1 MANFEIVEPGAIVER
16 KNAENLFVHHK
27 YGKPDNHHKKEGS
40 PMAQWINFKELRE
53 KLNFP
58 RVLDEYNVQLNA
70 KGDQAIGFCPL
81 TTHKG
86 EKRSQSFSV
95 NLTRG
100 IFQCF
105 GCKAKGNVLDF
116 ACQMEGF
123 DLNDK
128 ADFRKAALRVSER
141 FGITASQSKK
151 ESETPK
157 PPGAAQPKEEKKTG
171 PTRQVNAPLD
181 FTLKGLDRKHLS
193 LLNRGLTQKTIED
206 FGLGY
211 CGRGLMKGRVAIP
224 LHNQKGEFIG
234 YAGRLI
240 DDSAITDEQPKY
252 KFPGERKRDE
262 VVYEF
267 KKTLFVYNG
276 HRVQGPAGNLIVVEG
291 FPAVWWL
298 SQAGYSHVV
307 GLMGSSCSDEQ
318 ADIIKNLVSPG
329 GRLWFFP
336 DGDPAG
342 EHCAIDLLTK
352 LSPFRFVRWIKLESG
367 RQPTDCGPQ
376 ELATLFN
383 KKQQ

>member
-1 MANFEIVEPGAIVER
+1 MAKWVNF
-16 KNAENLFVHHK
+16 
-27 YGKPDNHHKKEGS
+27 
-40 PMAQWINFKELRE
+40 QELRE
-53 KLNFP
+53 KLEFT
-58 RVLDEYNVQLNA
+58 RALEEYRVQLNA
-70 KGDQAIGFCPL
+70 RGDQAIGFCPL
-81 TTHKG
+81 PTHKG
-86 EKRSQSFSV
+86 ERRSSSFSV
-95 NLTRG
+95 NLARG

-116 ACQMEGF
+116 ACRMEGF
-123 DLNDK
+123 DPSDK
-128 ADFRKAALRVSER
+128 AEFRKAALRISER
-141 FGITASQSKK
+141 FGITASQAKK
-151 ESETPK
+151 ENEDPKLAAAPK
-157 PPGAAQPKEEKKTG
+157 PQEEKKDG
-171 PTRQVNAPLD
+171 PPRQINAPLD
-181 FTLKGLDRKHLS
+181 FILKGLNPKHPY
-193 LLNRGLTQKTIED
+193 LLNRGFTQKTIDD

-211 CGRGLMKGRVAIP
+211 CDRGLMKDRIAIP

-240 DDSAITDEQPKY
+240 DDSTITDEQPKY

-262 VVYEF
+262 VIYEF
-267 KKTLFVYNG
+267 RKTLFVYNG
-276 HRVQGPAGNLIVVEG
+276 HRVQGPVANLIVVEG

-298 SQAGYSHVV
+298 SQAGLTAVV
-307 GLMGSSCSDEQ
+307 GLMGSSCSNEQ
-318 ADIIKNLVSPG
+318 ADIIKNLVSTG

-352 LSPFRFVRWIKLESG
+352 LSPLRFVRWIKLESG